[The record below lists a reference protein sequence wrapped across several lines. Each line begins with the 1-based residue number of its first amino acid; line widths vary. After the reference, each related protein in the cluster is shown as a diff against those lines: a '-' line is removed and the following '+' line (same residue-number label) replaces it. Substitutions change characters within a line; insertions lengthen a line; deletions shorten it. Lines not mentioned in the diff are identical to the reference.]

1 MKLLLLKRGILWVV
15 VLSAHVLAQD
25 SASVTA
31 QDSPTQKEE
40 QAPSTLQAGKSEDPV
55 GKPLVVN
62 WKLTCQQLCGEGF
75 GGPACGLACL
85 QQNAVDESNRIKLDR
100 KSQDAVCLTLCENGL
115 GSKKCNCKPTSPP
128 AVGHDHAAV
137 CKAFCGATAKVQ
149 LNGCGPCEEEEEGLV
164 QGTDLVTD
172 SRTTPAPN
180 TTPNWDELCLVWCKM
195 GEGGTVCN
203 CDLPPFI

>member
-1 MKLLLLKRGILWVV
+1 MMVA
-15 VLSAHVLAQD
+15 AHVLWLDA
-25 SASVTA
+25 ASTEIAA
-31 QDSPTQKEE
+31 QDSPTNED
-40 QAPSTLQAGKSEDPV
+40 QALSPLTTGKNTDPV
-55 GKPLVVN
+55 GKTLVVN

-85 QQNAVDESNRIKLDR
+85 QQNAVNESNRIELDD
-100 KSQDAVCLTLCENGL
+100 KSQDIICPTLCENGL
-115 GSKKCNCKPTSPP
+115 GIEKCSCKPTSPP
-128 AVGHDHAAV
+128 SISHDHVAV
-137 CKAFCGATAKVQ
+137 CKAFCSATAKVQ
-149 LNGCGPCEEEEEGLV
+149 LDGCGPCEEDDPLDY
-164 QGTDLVTD
+164 GTDLVTD

>member
-1 MKLLLLKRGILWVV
+1 MVV
-15 VLSAHVLAQD
+15 ALSAHVLWLDA
-25 SASVTA
+25 AATVTEVA
-31 QDSPTQKEE
+31 QDSPTNEE
-40 QAPSTLQAGKSEDPV
+40 ASTLLAVKSTDLV
-55 GKPLVVN
+55 GKTPVVN

-85 QQNAVDESNRIKLDR
+85 QQNAIDESNRIKLDI
-100 KSQDAVCLTLCENGL
+100 KSQDTICPTLCENGL
-115 GSKKCNCKPTSPP
+115 GIKKCKCKPTSPP
-128 AVGHDHAAV
+128 SVAHDHVAV

-149 LNGCGPCEEEEEGLV
+149 LNGCRPCEEDPLDH
-164 QGTDLVTD
+164 GTDLVTD
-172 SRTTPAPN
+172 SRTTPVPS